1 MENKLWCDL
10 KTDKERLEF
19 LKSGRAI
26 ATGIVAP
33 AMVKD
38 LVNVYERLL
47 RIGK

>member
-10 KTDKERLEF
+10 ITDKERLEF
-19 LKSGRAI
+19 LKNGRAI

-33 AMVKD
+33 AIVKD

-47 RIGK
+47 RIEK